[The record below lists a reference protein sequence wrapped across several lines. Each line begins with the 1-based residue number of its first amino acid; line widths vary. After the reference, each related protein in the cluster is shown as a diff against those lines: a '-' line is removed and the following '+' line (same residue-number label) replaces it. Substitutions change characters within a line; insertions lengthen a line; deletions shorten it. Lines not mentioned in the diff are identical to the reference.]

1 MDLFEY
7 IRNLIE
13 EKGSVVVSID
23 GMSGAGKTIFAK
35 KLSAI
40 GESRIIY
47 MSDFALP
54 PEMRTDQRYRRLGG
68 NIHHERF
75 KSEVVDHIR
84 EDVTFGVMGMYDD
97 EVKETKTL
105 KMMPLTIVVGTYAMH
120 PEFGEYYDLSFYLGV
135 DPKEQIKR
143 LAKKDLGKLKDY
155 KEKWLPMENA
165 YLTKN
170 KIKDKADVLL
180 G

>member
-35 KLSAI
+35 KLSAL

-54 PEMRTDQRYRRLGG
+54 PELRTEQRYRRLGG

-75 KSEVVDHIR
+75 KSEVVEHIR
-84 EDVTFGVMGMYDD
+84 DDLSYGVLTVDD
-97 EVKETKTL
+97 NEIRETKTL
-105 KMMPLTIVVGTYAMH
+105 KKAPLTIVVGTYAMH

-143 LAKKDLGKLKDY
+143 LAKRDLGKLKEY
-155 KEKWLPMENA
+155 KERWLPMENA
-165 YLTKN
+165 YLEKN